1 MPNLKAYQKE
11 VSMLYVDIPT
21 HKDIV
26 HLGKQRA
33 DACVSIY
40 LETTP
45 QTQHIDAARIEFA
58 NLTKEALRQLETIG
72 FDKRRSMAIA
82 DQLQDLGADDDFWAH
97 QAHSLCVFVTPER
110 LHSYRV
116 ASRLT
121 TAVHVSD
128 RFHLKPLL
136 RSVTFHNGGFVLA
149 LAENGVRL
157 VQVHA
162 DLPAEEVRVADMPK
176 DAASHAGKSTLN
188 DRTDFTRSGG
198 PDGQKMRLRQ
208 YARKIDEVLRPVLQ
222 RGEMP
227 LILAATELLASIY
240 RSINSYQHLTEHE
253 LATSPGELT
262 PAQLSDAARPLL
274 DAVFAEDVA
283 AVRNLMEE
291 RSSQGRAILDVA
303 HAARAAMA
311 GAIDTLLVDI
321 DKVVSGFV
329 DDASGLVTFAQKDDA
344 RAYDVIDEIAVR
356 ALLAGARVMAV
367 RAQDLPDGAVVAAI
381 TRYAI

>member
-1 MPNLKAYQKE
+1 
-11 VSMLYVDIPT
+11 MLYVDIPT
-21 HKDIV
+21 HKDIL

-33 DACVSIY
+33 DGCVSIY

-45 QTQHIDAARIEFA
+45 QTQHIDAARIKFG
-58 NLTKEALRQLETIG
+58 NLTKEALEQLKAIG
-72 FDKRRSMAIA
+72 FDKHGSAAIA

-97 QAHSLCVFVTPER
+97 QAHGLCVFVTPESLR
-110 LHSYRV
+110 SYRV
-116 ASRLT
+116 ASRLST
-121 TAVHVSD
+121 GAHVSD

-157 VQVHA
+157 IQVHA

-208 YARKIDEVLRPVLQ
+208 YARKIDEVMRPVLR

-227 LILAATELLASIY
+227 LILAATEPLASIY
-240 RSINSYQHLTEHE
+240 RSINSYQHLTEHG

-262 PAQLSDAARPLL
+262 PARLSDAARPLL
-274 DAVFAEDVA
+274 DAIFVEDVA

-291 RSSQGRAILDVA
+291 RSSQGRTILDVA
-303 HAARAAMA
+303 HAARAAVA

-321 DKVVSGFV
+321 NKVVPGFV

-344 RAYDVIDEIAVR
+344 RAYDIIDEIAVR

-367 RAQDLPDGAVVAAI
+367 RAQDLPEGAVVAAI